1 MIEIKN
7 LRIEKIGTKYKLLAD
22 ISSEKN
28 RTDNE
33 STIWIS
39 VDEKYKDMLADDV
52 YDMFLFI
59 PVYLSMY
66 YHEDVNA
73 NIYLSHFPAK

>member
-39 VDEKYKDMLADDV
+39 VDEKYKDSELKKEAEKRMNYEIGPLYWRYV
-52 YDMFLFI
+52 RHQ
-59 PVYLSMY
+59 P
-66 YHEDVNA
+66 
-73 NIYLSHFPAK
+73 